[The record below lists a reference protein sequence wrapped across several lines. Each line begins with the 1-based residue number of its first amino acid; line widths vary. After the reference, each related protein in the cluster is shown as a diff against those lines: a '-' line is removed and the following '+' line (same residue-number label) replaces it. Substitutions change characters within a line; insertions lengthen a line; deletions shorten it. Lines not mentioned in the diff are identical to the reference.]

1 MSQRVIG
8 IQCHVLW
15 PFKCT
20 CCFSGTYVCSLQ
32 GCDRFAT
39 VYLDDIMIFST
50 TLEEHMHHL
59 KLIFGKLRQHN
70 LRLKLMKCS
79 FHQLETNNLGFVIS
93 EEGVKADKKFKAIR
107 SLPVPTCV
115 REVRSFI
122 SMCSYH
128 RRFLPNFSQIAEPII
143 MLTRK
148 YAHFKWSDVHQK
160 AFEFLK
166 ESSTTVPLIVY
177 PDLNKSK

>member
-1 MSQRVIG
+1 
-8 IQCHVLW
+8 
-15 PFKCT
+15 
-20 CCFSGTYVCSLQ
+20 
-32 GCDRFAT
+32 
-39 VYLDDIMIFST
+39 
-50 TLEEHMHHL
+50 MHHL
-59 KLIFGKLRQHN
+59 KLIFGKLRKHN

-93 EEGVKADKKFKAIR
+93 EEGVKADKKFEAIR

-122 SMCSYH
+122 GMCSYH
-128 RRFLPNFSQIAEPII
+128 RRFLPNFSQIAETII

-177 PDLNKSK
+177 PDLNRPYVLCTDASDTCIGACFTQECDKR